1 MATYDDGY
9 SRGPSPFP
17 GMTPVV
23 KKLVIAN
30 AVIALP
36 FLFLIEAVPFLR
48 TLFDWLALDVGAW
61 RAHAPL
67 VPVWQLLTFGF
78 LHSPDDPWH
87 LLMNLL
93 GLYFLGGF
101 VESLVGSRRFVM
113 LYVVGIVVPAIL
125 QVAVALAVGS
135 SPLVVGASG
144 AILMLFAIGATL
156 FPHRKIL
163 LFGFIPMSMWLAAA
177 LFLLLDV
184 FGLVRGGGGT
194 AYLVHLGG
202 AALGFVLAKSGAI
215 WFDPFEAW
223 AARKAVKQV
232 EDQQN
237 DEQRLDEL
245 LARIHREGIGSLSGR
260 EREFLKRMSARRGE
274 RL

>member
-9 SRGPSPFP
+9 SRGPSGAFRL
-17 GMTPVV
+17 TPVV
-23 KKLVIAN
+23 KALLIAN
-30 AVIALP
+30 TLIALP
-36 FLFLIEAVPFLR
+36 FLFLVDAVPLLR
-48 TLFDWLALDVGAW
+48 TVFDVLALDVPTW
-61 RAHAPL
+61 REWAPL
-67 VPVWQLLTFGF
+67 FPVWQLFTFGF
-78 LHSPDDPWH
+78 LHDPDSPFH
-87 LLMNLL
+87 LLFNLM
-93 GLYFLGGF
+93 GLFFFGTT
-101 VESLVGSRRFVM
+101 VESLVGKRRFLL
-113 LYVVGIVVPAIL
+113 LYALGIVVPGIL
-125 QVAVALAVGS
+125 QLALSLAMGANTM
-135 SPLVVGASG
+135 VVGASG
-144 AILMLFAIGATL
+144 AILMLLIIVATL
-156 FPHRKIL
+156 YPSRPIVL
-163 LFGFIPMSMWLAAA
+163 LFVPMPIWLAAVI
-177 LFLLLDV
+177 FVGLDL
-184 FGLVRGGGGT
+184 FGLIRGGVGT